1 MNDARIRAFFAAA
14 PLPMLALAASYG
26 VYSFNVLFVPQWVAL
41 VSAAAYELTYVGL
54 AVLHVQNDQ
63 RIRARWIS
71 LGAVV
76 VSVSYNTLAGLFHR
90 EPALLEAA
98 PLWANVVLSLL
109 HGAPLAWLAFLV
121 ADLLLHRV
129 PDAAQRAAPDVAQ
142 LRHALNQAEMRAA
155 QAEAQARDAMARL
168 SAPDPDLLLEVAE
181 RRVSIRKLAE
191 MVEIPATTLR
201 RRLAQIGESE

>member
-1 MNDARIRAFFAAA
+1 MNRWRAILATL

-26 VYSFNVLFVPQWVAL
+26 VYEYSRLFVPAWVAL
-41 VSAAAYELTYVGL
+41 AQAAAFELTYVGL
-54 AVLHVQNDQ
+54 SVVQVQNDQ
-63 RIRARWIS
+63 RHRARLIS

-90 EPALLEAA
+90 EPALLAAA
-98 PLWANVVLSLL
+98 PLWANVILSLL

-129 PDAAQRAAPDVAQ
+129 PDAAQRIAPDLAQ
-142 LRHALNQAEMRAA
+142 LRQSLNQAEMRAA

-168 SAPDPDLLLEVAE
+168 NAPEPEYMVQAGGIQL
-181 RRVSIRKLAE
+181 SIRRLAE
-191 MVEIPATTLR
+191 VVEIPATTLR
-201 RRLAQIGESE
+201 RRLAQIGENE

>member
-1 MNDARIRAFFAAA
+1 MNRWRAILATL

-26 VYSFNVLFVPQWVAL
+26 VYEYSRLFVPAWVAL
-41 VSAAAYELTYVGL
+41 AQAAAFELTYVGL
-54 AVLHVQNDQ
+54 SVVQVQNDQ
-63 RIRARWIS
+63 RQRARLIS

-90 EPALLEAA
+90 EPALLAAA
-98 PLWANVVLSLL
+98 PLWANVILSLL

-142 LRHALNQAEMRAA
+142 LRQALNQAEMRAA

-168 SAPDPDLLLEVAE
+168 SAPEPEYMVQAGGIQL
-181 RRVSIRKLAE
+181 SIRRLAE
-191 MVEIPATTLR
+191 VVEIPATTLR
-201 RRLAQIGESE
+201 RRLAQIGENE

>member
-1 MNDARIRAFFAAA
+1 MTRWRAILATL

-26 VYSFNVLFVPQWVAL
+26 VYEYSRLFVPAWVAL
-41 VSAAAYELTYVGL
+41 AQAAAFEMTYLGL
-54 AVLHVQNDQ
+54 AVVQVQHDQ
-63 RIRARWIS
+63 RHRARLIS

-90 EPALLEAA
+90 EPALLAAA
-98 PLWANVVLSLL
+98 PLWANVILSLL

-129 PDAAQRAAPDVAQ
+129 PEAAQRIAPDLAQ
-142 LRHALNQAEMRAA
+142 LRQALNHAEMRAA

-168 SAPDPDLLLEVAE
+168 NAPEPEYMVQAGGIQL
-181 RRVSIRKLAE
+181 SIRRLAE
-191 MVEIPATTLR
+191 VVEIPATTLR

>member
-1 MNDARIRAFFAAA
+1 MTRWRAILATL

-26 VYSFNVLFVPQWVAL
+26 VYEYSRLFVPAWVAL
-41 VSAAAYELTYVGL
+41 AQAAAFEMTYLGL
-54 AVLHVQNDQ
+54 SVVQVQSDQ
-63 RIRARWIS
+63 RHRARLIS

-76 VSVSYNTLAGLFHR
+76 VSVCYNTLAGLFHR

-98 PLWANVVLSLL
+98 PLWANVILSLL

-129 PDAAQRAAPDVAQ
+129 PDAANRAAPDVAQ
-142 LRHALNQAEMRAA
+142 LRQALNQAEMRAA

-168 SAPDPDLLLEVAE
+168 SAPDPEYMVQAGGIQL
-181 RRVSIRKLAE
+181 SIRRLAE
-191 MVEIPATTLR
+191 VVEIPATTLR

>member
-1 MNDARIRAFFAAA
+1 MTRWRAILATL

-26 VYSFNVLFVPQWVAL
+26 VYEYSRLFVPAWVAL
-41 VSAAAYELTYVGL
+41 AQAAAFEMTYLGL
-54 AVLHVQNDQ
+54 SVVQVQHDQ
-63 RIRARWIS
+63 RHRARLIS

-76 VSVSYNTLAGLFHR
+76 VSVCYNTLAGLFHR

-129 PDAAQRAAPDVAQ
+129 PDAANRAAPDMAQ
-142 LRHALNQAEMRAA
+142 LRQALNQAEMRAA

-168 SAPDPDLLLEVAE
+168 QAPDPDLLLEVAE
-181 RRVSIRKLAE
+181 RRVSIRELAR

-201 RRLAQIGESE
+201 RRLAQIGEHE

>member
-1 MNDARIRAFFAAA
+1 MNRWRAILATL

-26 VYSFNVLFVPQWVAL
+26 VYEYSRLFVPAWVAL
-41 VSAAAYELTYVGL
+41 AQAAAFELTYVGL
-54 AVLHVQNDQ
+54 SVVQVQSDQ
-63 RIRARWIS
+63 RHRARLIS

-90 EPALLEAA
+90 DPALLEAA
-98 PLWANVVLSLL
+98 PLGANVVLSLL

-129 PDAAQRAAPDVAQ
+129 PDAANRAAPDVAQ
-142 LRHALNQAEMRAA
+142 LRQALSQAEMRAA

-168 SAPDPDLLLEVAE
+168 QAPDPDLLLEVAE
-181 RRVSIRKLAE
+181 RRVSIRELAR

>member
-1 MNDARIRAFFAAA
+1 MNRWRAILATL

-26 VYSFNVLFVPQWVAL
+26 VYEYSRLFVPAWVAL
-41 VSAAAYELTYVGL
+41 AQAAAFELTYVGL
-54 AVLHVQNDQ
+54 SVVQVQSDQ
-63 RIRARWIS
+63 RHRARLIS

-129 PDAAQRAAPDVAQ
+129 PDAANRAAPDVAQ
-142 LRHALNQAEMRAA
+142 LRQALNQAEMRAA

-168 SAPDPDLLLEVAE
+168 QAPDPDLLLEVAE

-201 RRLAQIGESE
+201 RRLAQIGEHE

>member
-1 MNDARIRAFFAAA
+1 MTRWRAILATL

-26 VYSFNVLFVPQWVAL
+26 VYEYSRLFVPAWVAL
-41 VSAAAYELTYVGL
+41 AQAAAFEMTYLGL
-54 AVLHVQNDQ
+54 SVVQVQSDQ
-63 RIRARWIS
+63 RHRARLIS

-90 EPALLEAA
+90 ESMLLEAA

-129 PDAAQRAAPDVAQ
+129 PESVQRAAPDVAQ
-142 LRHALNQAEMRAA
+142 LRQALNQAEMRVA

-181 RRVSIRKLAE
+181 RRISIRRLAE

-201 RRLAQIGESE
+201 RRLAQIGEHE

>member
-1 MNDARIRAFFAAA
+1 MNAKWRNVLAVL

-26 VYSFNVLFVPQWVAL
+26 VYSYNLLFVPQWVAL
-41 VSAAAYELTYVGL
+41 VSAAAYEMTYVGL
-54 AVLHVQNDQ
+54 AVVHVFDDRQ
-63 RIRARWIS
+63 RHRARLIS

-90 EPALLEAA
+90 EPALLAAA
-98 PLWANVVLSLL
+98 PLWANVILSLL

-121 ADLLLHRV
+121 ADLLLHRE
-129 PDAAQRAAPDVAQ
+129 PDAANRAAPDVAQ
-142 LRHALNQAEMRAA
+142 LRQALSQAEMRAA

-168 SAPDPDLLLEVAE
+168 QAPDPDLLLEVAE

>member
-1 MNDARIRAFFAAA
+1 MNAKWRNVLAVL

-26 VYSFNVLFVPQWVAL
+26 VYSYNLLFVPQWVAL
-41 VSAAAYELTYVGL
+41 VSAAAYEMTYVGL
-54 AVLHVQNDQ
+54 AVVHVFDDRQ
-63 RIRARWIS
+63 RHRARLIS

-76 VSVSYNTLAGLFHR
+76 VSVCYNTLAGLFHR

-98 PLWANVVLSLL
+98 PLWANVILSLL

-129 PDAAQRAAPDVAQ
+129 PDAANRAAPDVAQ
-142 LRHALNQAEMRAA
+142 LRQALNQAEMRAA

-201 RRLAQIGESE
+201 RRLAQIGENE

>member
-1 MNDARIRAFFAAA
+1 MTRWRAILATL

-26 VYSFNVLFVPQWVAL
+26 VYEYSRLFVPAWVAL
-41 VSAAAYELTYVGL
+41 AQAAAFELTYVGL
-54 AVLHVQNDQ
+54 SVVQVQSDQ
-63 RIRARWIS
+63 RHRARLIS

-98 PLWANVVLSLL
+98 PLWANVILSLL

-129 PDAAQRAAPDVAQ
+129 PDAVAQPQPEVARLRTALAQAEQRAV
-142 LRHALNQAEMRAA
+142 
-155 QAEAQARDAMARL
+155 QAEAQANDAMKQL
-168 SAPDPDLLLEVAE
+168 TQVPDDVLIEVAD
-181 RRVSIRKLAE
+181 RRVSVRGLAGALGLS
-191 MVEIPATTLR
+191 PSTLS
-201 RRLAQIGESE
+201 RRLRDMGDAQ

>member
-1 MNDARIRAFFAAA
+1 MNRWRAILATL

-26 VYSFNVLFVPQWVAL
+26 VYEYSRLFVPAWVAL
-41 VSAAAYELTYVGL
+41 AQAAAFELTYVGL
-54 AVLHVQNDQ
+54 SVVQVQSDQ
-63 RIRARWIS
+63 RHRARLIS

-90 EPALLEAA
+90 EPALLAAA
-98 PLWANVVLSLL
+98 PLWANVILSLL

-129 PDAAQRAAPDVAQ
+129 PEAAQRTAPDLAQ
-142 LRHALNQAEMRAA
+142 LRQALNQAEMRAA

-168 SAPDPDLLLEVAE
+168 SAPEPEYMVQAGGIQL
-181 RRVSIRKLAE
+181 SIRRLAE
-191 MVEIPATTLR
+191 VVEIPATTLR
-201 RRLAQIGESE
+201 RRLAQIGETE